1 MRRTIIKSKAKDKRI
16 FNLVYKGL
24 LSQREGA
31 KLLDVNRETFRKLY
45 NTYKDIEIE
54 NELF

>member
-1 MRRTIIKSKAKDKRI
+1 MRRTVIKSKAKDSRI
-16 FNLVYKGL
+16 FNLVYNDI

-45 NTYKDIEIE
+45 NEYKEQRIDE
-54 NELF
+54 ELF